1 MLRIQYEQ
9 LKKQVLFTEKHYK
22 LWLETKKMESE
33 NLSLIPPQK
42 PNLHQLR
49 IRKIRRNFLQAN
61 LPDSLKMMCKI
72 LIGPLKLIPW
82 YFDAQSNHVVKII
95 VKGTA

>member
-22 LWLETKKMESE
+22 LWLETKKRESE
-33 NLSLIPPQK
+33 NLNLIPQRK

-49 IRKIRRNFLQAN
+49 IRKIRMKFA
-61 LPDSLKMMCKI
+61 
-72 LIGPLKLIPW
+72 GKLTW
-82 YFDAQSNHVVKII
+82 LSEDDV
-95 VKGTA
+95 